1 MIGELAVLVGAFLTF
16 LAALGMVRFRDVFA
30 RMHALTKASTAGAL
44 LVLLG
49 AALSLEH
56 PNDVTSLILAAVL
69 QLITSPVAANMVS
82 RATYGAEG
90 IHLEI
95 DTLDELERD
104 LAARDAPE
112 PGDDVLPGS
121 TPSV

>member
-1 MIGELAVLVGAFLTF
+1 MIGELLVLGGALLTF
-16 LAALGMVRFRDVFA
+16 LAALGMVRFGDVFA

-44 LVLLG
+44 LVLIG
-49 AALSLEH
+49 AAITLTH

-69 QLITSPVAANMVS
+69 QVITSPVAANMVS

-95 DTLDELERD
+95 DALDELGRD
-104 LAARDAPE
+104 LAARGDVIAGADVPPDASP
-112 PGDDVLPGS
+112 PV
-121 TPSV
+121 